1 MTLIDESNVETKSRP
16 PQNLSKKGRFFW
28 RDRTWPLFVPAAVLL
43 VVFFAYPTVSMLLSA
58 LTDFQAPQVA
68 GADNFL
74 WFFASD
80 TNVTILVRTLI
91 TSLICTVVTTLL
103 AYPYAYTMTLVSPTT
118 RTLMT
123 AAVLISMFAGILLR
137 NFAWIVLLQQNGII
151 NTALGALGIPPQTLL
166 GTPTA
171 VVIGMTHVLFPYMV
185 LPLYAVLRGI
195 DRRLILAAQSLGA
208 TPLRAFIQVYVPLSL
223 PGISAGA
230 VLVFVLGLGFFIT
243 PALLGSPQQAMLS
256 QLMVLQF
263 DRMAAFGRAGAMA
276 VVLLAIALLVIGV
289 VQLTTRGRKGEVQ

>member
-1 MTLIDESNVETKSRP
+1 MIDETGVETTSSPTPQPHSRRR
-16 PQNLSKKGRFFW
+16 LRRRG
-28 RDRTWPLFVPAAVLL
+28 RTWPLFIPAAVVL
-43 VVFFAYPTVSMLLSA
+43 VVFFAYPTATMLLA
-58 LTDFQAPQVA
+58 AFTDFRAPQVA

-74 WFFASD
+74 WFFQTDA
-80 TNVTILVRTLI
+80 NVTILIRTLM
-91 TSLICTVVTTLL
+91 TAFICTLVTTLL
-103 AYPYAYTMTLVSPTT
+103 AYPYAYTMTLVSATT
-118 RTLMT
+118 RTLMI

-137 NFAWIVLLQQNGII
+137 NFAWIVLLQQNGLV
-151 NTALGALGIPPQTLL
+151 NSSLAAVGIPPQTFL

-171 VVIGMTHVLFPYMV
+171 VMIGMTHVLFPYMV

-208 TPLRAFIQVYVPLSL
+208 TPLRAFYQVYVPLSV

-276 VVLLAIALLVIGV
+276 VVLLVITLLVLAI
-289 VQLTTRGRKGEVQ
+289 VQVATRRRKGQEQ